1 MTLPAKNLPV
11 AVVAGSTGAVG
22 DGIALSLLAAG
33 WQVHA
38 LGRDSVKLDLLV
50 KRAPAHLQA
59 HLHTHVQNFED
70 MASTDRVCKTVIASS
85 GMVDMVVASIG
96 GWWQGPTLLDTSL
109 SVWRSVMRNNL
120 DAHLLCAQQ
129 WLPVL
134 RQNSKAAY
142 ILINGGAALHSV
154 PTAGAVSVAAAA
166 QMMLRSAL
174 ANESGPHGTRIYGVV
189 ANTPVITRDRPQ
201 GNAGWLTTADIA
213 RACVTCFEDV
223 AREHLHESMV
233 LNGTLVNSRVPL
245 GELQMV

>member
-1 MTLPAKNLPV
+1 MTSASHLLPV

-22 DGIALSLLAAG
+22 EGIVLALLAAG

-38 LGRDSVKLDLLV
+38 LGRDVDKLDMLT
-50 KRAPAHLQA
+50 KRAPKHAQA
-59 HLHTHVQNFED
+59 NLHTHVQNFED
-70 MASTDRVCKTVIASS
+70 AASTDSVCNSVIASS

-134 RQNSKAAY
+134 HQNPKAAY

-174 ANESGPHGTRIYGVV
+174 ANESGPQGTRIYG
-189 ANTPVITRDRPQ
+189 TGR
-201 GNAGWLTTADIA
+201 
-213 RACVTCFEDV
+213 RAMQD
-223 AREHLHESMV
+223 
-233 LNGTLVNSRVPL
+233 G
-245 GELQMV
+245 